1 MSVVCER
8 GLGTGR
14 FGDVKR
20 PRLAH
25 GALGRA
31 KREGIPRWGVLIMSA
46 SLVAEWDFRRRF
58 PACALP

>member
-1 MSVVCER
+1 MTAACWK
-8 GLGTGR
+8 GLQMGR
-14 FGDVKR
+14 FVDVKR